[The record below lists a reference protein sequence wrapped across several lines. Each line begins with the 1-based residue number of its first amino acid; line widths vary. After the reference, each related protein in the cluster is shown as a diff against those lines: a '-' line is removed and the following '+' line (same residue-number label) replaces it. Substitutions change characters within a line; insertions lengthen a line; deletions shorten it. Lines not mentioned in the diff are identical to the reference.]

1 MLTSRADLIGGTMHA
16 DDARNQPSAARLFTQ
31 FANITS
37 CWLGSRWAFTA
48 AVVVILAWGVSGPI
62 YHFSETWQLVINTG
76 TTIITF
82 LMVFLIQNTQS
93 RDARAINLKLN
104 ELIHAIANA
113 RNHMIDIENL
123 SDAELDELAVV
134 YEKIRIETGERQ
146 AERSARP

>member
-1 MLTSRADLIGGTMHA
+1 MAISLEATMHA
-16 DDARNQPSAARLFTQ
+16 DDARNQPSAARLFTR
-31 FANITS
+31 FANIAS

-62 YHFSETWQLVINTG
+62 YHFSDTWQLVINTG

-134 YEKIRIETGERQ
+134 YEKIRIETHERQ
-146 AERSARP
+146 AERSARR